1 MNFEKNIKGGGNMR
15 KTVGQIIVLCFL
27 IIAMQFPLLVYG
39 TQVQSVESE
48 GSIGFTGAYEP
59 IGPPDPPPSTSPQK
73 PDGTLP
79 KTNMIDSS
87 LGLWIGSFLVGSVLL
102 ALGYKRRKATQKT
115 IK

>member
-1 MNFEKNIKGGGNMR
+1 MR
-15 KTVGQIIVLCFL
+15 KTVGQIIALCFL

-79 KTNMIDSS
+79 KTNMIGST
-87 LGLWIGSFLVGSVLL
+87 LGLRIGSFLVGGVLL
-102 ALGYKRRKATQKT
+102 VLGYKRRKATQKT